1 MDKRKRKLY
10 VRILNERLDELISRA
25 GNEVNRMSTSA
36 KENFPDPN
44 DRASLE
50 SDRNF
55 LLRIRD
61 RERKLILKIHDALDR
76 IDKDTFGVCE
86 TCGDPIEDKRLKAR
100 PVTTMCFEC
109 KAEAETREKRM
120 ARAMRTT
127 MQSR

>member
-10 VRILNERLDELISRA
+10 VRILNDRLDELINRA
-25 GNEVNRMSTSA
+25 GHEVNRMSSSE

-61 RERKLILKIHDALDR
+61 RERKLIRKIHGALDR
-76 IDKDTFGVCE
+76 IEQDTFGVCD
-86 TCGDPIEDKRLKAR
+86 TCGDPIEEKRLRAR

-109 KAEAETREKRM
+109 KMEAEAREKRM
-120 ARAMRTT
+120 ARTVRRTL
-127 MQSR
+127 